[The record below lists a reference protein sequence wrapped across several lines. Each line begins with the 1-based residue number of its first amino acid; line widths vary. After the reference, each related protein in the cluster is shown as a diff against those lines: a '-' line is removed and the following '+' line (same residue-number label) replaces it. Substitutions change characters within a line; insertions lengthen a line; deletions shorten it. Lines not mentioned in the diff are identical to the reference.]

1 MTRVTF
7 GMFRKGVREPATT
20 LASAGAALMP
30 PTPMP
35 TATATIARHHR
46 EGSAS
51 ARARMDRS
59 YRESPYW
66 GQRGTPQAGW
76 ANAMRACYGTYVQL
90 TQGDTRPA
98 FATGLNRDLSL
109 PPDELGVHID
119 VVLLDPDGYVPR
131 LVLWD
136 SNELTLA
143 LAVRYA
149 APAWKVMEDE
159 LGDGRVARVE
169 VWSLR
174 APTQIAVSPV
184 EARAALDDVARVVHR
199 LVI

>member
-7 GMFRKGVREPATT
+7 GMFRKGVREPGTT
-20 LASAGAALMP
+20 LVSAGATFLP

-35 TATATIARHHR
+35 TASATIVRHHR
-46 EGSAS
+46 EGAAIAS
-51 ARARMDRS
+51 ARMDRS

-66 GQRGTPQAGW
+66 GQRGTPQGGW
-76 ANAMRACYGTYVQL
+76 AEAMRACYATCVEL
-90 TQGDTRPA
+90 TRDDNRAA

-131 LVLWD
+131 LALWD
-136 SNELTLA
+136 SNDLTRA

-159 LGDGRVARVE
+159 LGDGRVGCVE

-174 APTQIAVSPV
+174 TPTQMTVSPD
-184 EARAALDDVARVVHR
+184 EARAAMDDVARVVHR
-199 LVI
+199 LVL